1 MEKLVIAGREFSS
14 RLFLGT
20 GKFNSN
26 EVMEQAI
33 LASGTEMVTVA
44 MKRIDMDNKEDDMLK
59 HIIHPNIQLLPN
71 TSGVRNAEEAV
82 FAAQLAREAFGTNW
96 LKLEIHPDPRYLLP
110 DSIETLKAT
119 EELVKL
125 GFIVLPYCQ
134 ADPVL
139 CKRLEEAGAATVMP
153 LGAPIGTNKG
163 LQTKEFLQIIIEQ
176 AGIPVVVDAG
186 IGSPRPRKYIFSFF
200 GIVDLLATLPLYIG
214 LLFPGARYLLI
225 IRAFRLI
232 RVFRVFKLFNFLNEG
247 ERLLTALRESSK
259 KIAVFFLFVVIL
271 VTSIGTLMYMIEGTQ
286 PNSQFNNIPNSI
298 YWAIVTMTTVG
309 YGDIT
314 PVTGFGKFLSAC
326 VMLIGYTIIAVPTG
340 IVSASMMKDYK
351 RRRDKECP
359 NCHRS
364 GHEDNAEFC
373 KYCGHHLNPS
383 ETDVEKK

>member
-1 MEKLVIAGREFSS
+1 MKLKERIHHFLNDQKLKHKLYVIIFESDTPSGK
-14 RLFLGT
+14 LFDVVLIGC
-20 GKFNSN
+20 
-26 EVMEQAI
+26 I
-33 LASGTEMVTVA
+33 LASVLLV
-44 MKRIDMDNKEDDMLK
+44 
-59 HIIHPNIQLLPN
+59 IIESL
-71 TSGVRNAEEAV
+71 
-82 FAAQLAREAFGTNW
+82 
-96 LKLEIHPDPRYLLP
+96 
-110 DSIETLKAT
+110 
-119 EELVKL
+119 
-125 GFIVLPYCQ
+125 
-134 ADPVL
+134 
-139 CKRLEEAGAATVMP
+139 
-153 LGAPIGTNKG
+153 KG
-163 LQTKEFLQIIIEQ
+163 LPSYLTTPF
-176 AGIPVVVDAG
+176 VVMEYLFTAFFTFEYLTR
-186 IGSPRPRKYIFSFF
+186 IYCSPRPRKYIFSFF

-214 LLFPGARYLLI
+214 LIFPGARYLLI

-271 VTSIGTLMYMIEGTQ
+271 VTSIGTLMYMIEGTL

-314 PVTGFGKFLSAC
+314 PVTGLGKFLSAC

-364 GHEDNAEFC
+364 GHEDNAQFC
-373 KYCGHHLNPS
+373 KYCGHDLNPTS
-383 ETDVEKK
+383 ENEDKENVQ

>member
-1 MEKLVIAGREFSS
+1 MNYFSKLYTRWQHFLHNEMLKQKVYSIVFESDTPKG
-14 RLFLGT
+14 RLFDI
-20 GKFNSN
+20 
-26 EVMEQAI
+26 I
-33 LASGTEMVTVA
+33 LISSIIVSVLMVILESMHLFSPTAYWVL
-44 MKRIDMDNKEDDMLK
+44 R
-59 HIIHPNIQLLPN
+59 LLEYLL
-71 TSGVRNAEEAV
+71 TLFFTIEY
-82 FAAQLAREAFGTNW
+82 LARIYCLTN
-96 LKLEIHPDPRYLLP
+96 
-110 DSIETLKAT
+110 
-119 EELVKL
+119 
-125 GFIVLPYCQ
+125 
-134 ADPVL
+134 
-139 CKRLEEAGAATVMP
+139 
-153 LGAPIGTNKG
+153 
-163 LQTKEFLQIIIEQ
+163 
-176 AGIPVVVDAG
+176 
-186 IGSPRPRKYIFSFF
+186 PRKYIFSFF

-314 PVTGFGKFLSAC
+314 PVTGLGKFLSAC

-373 KYCGHHLNPS
+373 KYCGHKLNN
-383 ETDVEKK
+383 D

>member
-1 MEKLVIAGREFSS
+1 MKLKERIHHFLHNEKLKHKLYVIIFESDTPSGK
-14 RLFLGT
+14 LFDVILIGC
-20 GKFNSN
+20 
-26 EVMEQAI
+26 I
-33 LASGTEMVTVA
+33 LASVLLV
-44 MKRIDMDNKEDDMLK
+44 
-59 HIIHPNIQLLPN
+59 IIESL
-71 TSGVRNAEEAV
+71 
-82 FAAQLAREAFGTNW
+82 
-96 LKLEIHPDPRYLLP
+96 
-110 DSIETLKAT
+110 
-119 EELVKL
+119 
-125 GFIVLPYCQ
+125 
-134 ADPVL
+134 
-139 CKRLEEAGAATVMP
+139 
-153 LGAPIGTNKG
+153 KG
-163 LQTKEFLQIIIEQ
+163 LPSYLTTPF
-176 AGIPVVVDAG
+176 VVMEYLFTG
-186 IGSPRPRKYIFSFF
+186 FFTFEYLTLIYCSPRPKKYIFSFF

-271 VTSIGTLMYMIEGTQ
+271 VTSIGTLMYMIEGNI
-286 PNSQFNNIPNSI
+286 PGSQFNNIPNSI

-314 PVTGFGKFLSAC
+314 PATGLGKFLSAC

-364 GHEDNAEFC
+364 GHEDNAKFC
-373 KYCGHHLNPS
+373 KYCGHDLNP
-383 ETDVEKK
+383 DL

>member
-1 MEKLVIAGREFSS
+1 MNYFSKLYTRWQH
-14 RLFLGT
+14 FLH
-20 GKFNSN
+20 N
-26 EVMEQAI
+26 
-33 LASGTEMVTVA
+33 
-44 MKRIDMDNKEDDMLK
+44 
-59 HIIHPNIQLLPN
+59 
-71 TSGVRNAEEAV
+71 
-82 FAAQLAREAFGTNW
+82 
-96 LKLEIHPDPRYLLP
+96 
-110 DSIETLKAT
+110 ETLKQK
-119 EELVKL
+119 VYS
-125 GFIVLPYCQ
+125 IVFESDTPKGRLFNIILISSIIVSVLMVILESMHLFSPTAYWILRLLEYLLTLFFTIEYLARIYC
-134 ADPVL
+134 L
-139 CKRLEEAGAATVMP
+139 K
-153 LGAPIGTNKG
+153 N
-163 LQTKEFLQIIIEQ
+163 
-176 AGIPVVVDAG
+176 
-186 IGSPRPRKYIFSFF
+186 PRKYIFSFF

-314 PVTGFGKFLSAC
+314 PATGLGKFLSAC

-340 IVSASMMKDYK
+340 IVSASMMKEYK

-373 KYCGHHLNPS
+373 KYCGHSLNPS
-383 ETDVEKK
+383 ETKAEEK